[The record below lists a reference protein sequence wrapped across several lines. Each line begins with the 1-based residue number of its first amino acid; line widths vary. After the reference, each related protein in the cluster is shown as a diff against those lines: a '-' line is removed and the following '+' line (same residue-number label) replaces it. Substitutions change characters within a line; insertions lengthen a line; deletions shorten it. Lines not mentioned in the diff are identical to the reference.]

1 MSPPAGR
8 SADVA
13 IVGGGIVGT
22 ATAAILAAAGARV
35 TLYERTGI
43 AAGASGRNSG
53 VIQQPHDPVLAAL
66 YRESLAAYRALDV
79 TSGGALG
86 LDAEPVGL
94 MQVGHDLA
102 LAEAIAAAWRETD
115 PTTRPEVLG
124 GEELRGIEPALAADL
139 VACRLRIAYPVAPSA
154 AALAFAAEA
163 ERSGATV
170 VIGHEARLAVENGVA
185 VGVDVGGSLRPAGA
199 VVIAAGPWTPALVD
213 PSAAWQPIRPIWGV
227 VVQVDLAD
235 APRHVLEGAEI
246 DIEPGADSG
255 GDPGADD
262 PTGSDAGDVIDFSL
276 VTAGGASSLG
286 STFLAREP
294 RATDFVDLLRTRG
307 ARFVPALASAP
318 VVGVRSC
325 ARPVSVDGRPLVG
338 AVPWL
343 DRVFVAAGHG
353 PWGISTG
360 PATARMI
367 ADLVLG
373 NEAGIPSALA
383 AGRFG
388 RSV

>member
-22 ATAAILAAAGARV
+22 ATAAFLAAAGARV
-35 TLYERTGI
+35 TLYERTEI

-79 TSGGALG
+79 TSGGALA

-94 MQVGHDLA
+94 LQVGHDLA
-102 LAEAIAAAWRETD
+102 VAEAIAAAWRETD
-115 PTTRPEVLG
+115 PTTQPEVLD
-124 GEELRGIEPALAADL
+124 GEELRRLEPALAADL
-139 VACRLRIAYPVAPSA
+139 VACRLRIGYPVAPSA
-154 AALAFAAEA
+154 ATLAFAAEA

-170 VIGHEARLAVENGVA
+170 VIGQEARPVVEDGVA
-185 VGVDVGGSLRPAGA
+185 VGVEVGGSLRPAGA
-199 VVIAAGPWTPALVD
+199 IVIAAGPWTPSLLD
-213 PSAAWQPIRPIWGV
+213 PSATWQPIRPIWGV
-227 VVQVDLAD
+227 VAQVELAD

-246 DIEPGADSG
+246 DIEPGD
-255 GDPGADD
+255 DPGADD

-294 RATDFVDLLRTRG
+294 RAAELVDLLRTRG

-325 ARPVSVDGRPLVG
+325 ARPVSLDERPLVG

-343 DRVFVAAGHG
+343 DRAFVAAGHG

-373 NEAGIPSALA
+373 NEAGIPAALA

-388 RSV
+388 RGV

>member
-1 MSPPAGR
+1 MSPSAGR

-22 ATAAILAAAGARV
+22 ATAAFLAAAGARV
-35 TLYERTGI
+35 SLYERTDI

-79 TSGGALG
+79 TSGGALA

-94 MQVGHDLA
+94 LQVGHDLA
-102 LAEAIAAAWRETD
+102 VAEAIAAAWRETD

-124 GEELRGIEPALAADL
+124 GEELRRLEPALAADL
-139 VACRLRIAYPVAPSA
+139 VACRLRIGYPVAPSA
-154 AALAFAAEA
+154 ATLAIAADA
-163 ERSGATV
+163 ERAGATV
-170 VIGHEARLAVENGVA
+170 VIGQEARLVVENGVA
-185 VGVDVGGSLRPAGA
+185 VGVEVGSSLRPAGA
-199 VVIAAGPWTPALVD
+199 VVIAAGPWTPALLD

-227 VVQVDLAD
+227 VAQVDLAD
-235 APRHVLEGAEI
+235 APRHVLEEAEI
-246 DIEPGADSG
+246 DIEPGAD
-255 GDPGADD
+255 PGAHD
-262 PTGSDAGDVIDFSL
+262 PTCSNAGDVIDFSL
-276 VTAGGASSLG
+276 VTARGASSLG

-294 RATDFVDLLRTRG
+294 RAAELVDVLRTRG

-343 DRVFVAAGHG
+343 DRVFIAAGHG

-373 NEAGIPSALA
+373 NEAGIPPALG
-383 AGRFG
+383 AGRFN